1 MNSTNATNVF
11 IISCAGDGGQK
22 FVHKFPSQF
31 TFVNHVTACFFSVL
45 IMSTTITLNSLT
57 FATFWSSPG
66 MRKSISLFLVM
77 ILSAVDV
84 VGGLVSNSLFTIRL
98 ASEIFGTTKCW
109 MVFTQTRSSMA
120 IIATSLATV
129 TTVNIERYIGV
140 VHPMYHRTML
150 QKRTLLKFLMLS
162 WIVCT
167 IILGLS
173 FYRYTILVGFTTV
186 NVWVFML
193 STLFAY
199 TSIGIKVIISE
210 RQRKKLSPPSGND
223 QHLRKEKLQG
233 FLKELKFVKSCFMV
247 VNCYVLCFTP
257 VTIFLGVKHYGLSD
271 SNFAIAVAWCL
282 NFAQLSGT
290 LNSFIFFWRSK
301 KLRRETISFVKRI
314 IQCKKYQND

>member
-11 IISCAGDGGQK
+11 IISCVGEGGQK

-31 TFVNHVTACFFSVL
+31 TFVNHITACFFSVL

-57 FATFWSSPG
+57 FATFWWSPG
-66 MRKSISLFLVM
+66 MKKSISLFLVM

-84 VGGLVSNSLFTIRL
+84 VGGLVSNSLLTIRL

-109 MVFTQTRSSMA
+109 MVSAQASSTMA
-120 IIATSLATV
+120 MTAISLATV

-140 VHPMYHRTML
+140 VHPMYHRTKL
-150 QKRTLLKFLMLS
+150 QKHTLLKFLVLS

-186 NVWVFML
+186 NFWVFML

-199 TSIGIKVIISE
+199 TSIGIKVIVSE
-210 RQRKKLSPPSGND
+210 RQRKILSPPSGND
-223 QHLRKEKLQG
+223 QYLRRKEKAS
-233 FLKELKFVKSCFMV
+233 FLKEIKFAKSCFMV
-247 VNCYVLCFTP
+247 VNCYVLCLTP
-257 VTIFLGVKHYGLSD
+257 VTIFFGVMQDTVSD
-271 SNFAIAVAWCL
+271 SNFPIAIAWCL
-282 NFAQLSGT
+282 NLTLLHSI
-290 LNSFIFFWRSK
+290 LNSFIFFWRSR
-301 KLRRETISFVKRI
+301 KLRKETICLLKRMNLYS
-314 IQCKKYQND
+314 K